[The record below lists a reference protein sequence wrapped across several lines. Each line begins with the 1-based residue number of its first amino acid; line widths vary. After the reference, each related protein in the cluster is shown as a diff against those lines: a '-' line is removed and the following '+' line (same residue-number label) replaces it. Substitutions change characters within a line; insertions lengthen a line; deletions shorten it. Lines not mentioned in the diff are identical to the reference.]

1 MNTIKKLAGYKL
13 WLGAQNWQR
22 EFNSLLRPYGLTHAQ
37 YMILSYI
44 VWADQKWKLAKWS
57 QNKLAK
63 KLWLNAMM
71 VSNVLRALEAKWFV
85 TRTTNPKSTAS
96 IISSTPAANKLIKEV
111 EPLIKKFEKDV
122 FKSVGPDFKDDINTL
137 SKRS

>member
-44 VWADQKWKLAKWS
+44 VWADQK
-57 QNKLAK
+57 
-63 KLWLNAMM
+63 
-71 VSNVLRALEAKWFV
+71 
-85 TRTTNPKSTAS
+85 
-96 IISSTPAANKLIKEV
+96 
-111 EPLIKKFEKDV
+111 
-122 FKSVGPDFKDDINTL
+122 
-137 SKRS
+137 